1 MLGKILKLFVGDKSK
16 KDLKTI
22 TPIIDQIHSF
32 EDEISKLTNDDLR
45 NQTLLF
51 KDQIKSSVSEID
63 KKIEELKTELEKIK
77 DFDKKESLFLE
88 IDKLNEDAYKV
99 NETTLNEILPK
110 AFAVVKETAKR
121 FVENNEVIVKA
132 NEYDLELS
140 VEKDYVN
147 VAKDISLS
155 SKYLDIVS
163 SSRIKVTSSNVFTS
177 SDTPSSACCSEPADL
192 SRTRMHTLRQV

>member
-63 KKIEELKTELEKIK
+63 KQIEELKTELEKIK

-88 IDKLNEDAYKV
+88 I
-99 NETTLNEILPK
+99 
-110 AFAVVKETAKR
+110 
-121 FVENNEVIVKA
+121 
-132 NEYDLELS
+132 
-140 VEKDYVN
+140 
-147 VAKDISLS
+147 
-155 SKYLDIVS
+155 YLLAS
-163 SSRIKVTSSNVFTS
+163 TQPGNPASR
-177 SDTPSSACCSEPADL
+177 
-192 SRTRMHTLRQV
+192 

>member
-110 AFAVVKETAKR
+110 AFA
-121 FVENNEVIVKA
+121 
-132 NEYDLELS
+132 S
-140 VEKDYVN
+140 
-147 VAKDISLS
+147 
-155 SKYLDIVS
+155 
-163 SSRIKVTSSNVFTS
+163 
-177 SDTPSSACCSEPADL
+177 
-192 SRTRMHTLRQV
+192 

>member
-1 MLGKILKLFVGDKSK
+1 MLSKILKLFVGDKSK

-63 KKIEELKTELEKIK
+63 KQIEELKTELEKIK

-88 IDKLNEDAYKV
+88 IDKLLED
-99 NETTLNEILPK
+99 
-110 AFAVVKETAKR
+110 
-121 FVENNEVIVKA
+121 
-132 NEYDLELS
+132 
-140 VEKDYVN
+140 
-147 VAKDISLS
+147 
-155 SKYLDIVS
+155 
-163 SSRIKVTSSNVFTS
+163 
-177 SDTPSSACCSEPADL
+177 
-192 SRTRMHTLRQV
+192 